1 MRKSRSR
8 RRRSRPSKTPFEISR
23 RGVALYNIKFPESG
37 VQYNSRF
44 NEMLCAHWWGYQHP
58 FDFLTSPR
66 EERALMLAVYDS
78 VQKVEFL
85 ASETARRDA
94 EAEAKKNRAAGG
106 RR

>member
-1 MRKSRSR
+1 
-8 RRRSRPSKTPFEISR
+8 
-23 RGVALYNIKFPESG
+23 
-37 VQYNSRF
+37 
-44 NEMLCAHWWGYQHP
+44 
-58 FDFLTSPR
+58 
-66 EERALMLAVYDS
+66 MLAVYDS